1 MSHIIVCIESRTE
14 AMQVAL
20 ALEPHEV
27 ETVEPELDPGRA
39 APAAGWATAAA
50 TDALLV
56 CDGVA
61 LRAGAH
67 HRLGIPLDRV
77 ILVDEPGAP
86 ACAPPPAATVDRPID
101 PDELLR
107 AVERTARPRDR
118 VTDSGSGA
126 AARVLVIDDSATYR
140 NAVRLG
146 LEAAGYRVVCA
157 ASGEDGLSV
166 AARDRPDAVVVDGG
180 LPGID
185 GATVIRR
192 IRATPALHLTP
203 CILLTGSDR
212 ESDELHALDAGA
224 DAFVR
229 KEAEMDLLLVRLG
242 AALRGAGPAPAAPAL
257 LVAIDDPAQLAAAC
271 AQLETDGYTV
281 ARAASADAALRALD
295 YRSYDAVLIDV
306 MPDRSGEHACR
317 RIRATPALRDL
328 PVLMLASRDD
338 REAMLRCIAAGADD
352 YLPRTTEPEVLK
364 ARLRAQLRRRRDEQD
379 SRRSHAA
386 LVRREAEAAEAR
398 AAREL
403 VEIRARLLADLEAKN
418 AELEEAR
425 QRAERES
432 KHKSAFLANMSH
444 EIRTPMNAVIGM
456 TSLLLDTPLSAE
468 QREYVHIVRSSGEH
482 LLVVIN
488 DILDFSKV
496 EAGELVIEQCA
507 FDLVSCIEEAIE
519 LVAAKARER
528 ELELALLI
536 ECEPACAVIGDVGRI
551 RQVLLNLLSNA
562 VKFTEAGEIVVTL
575 RTRELDRGRDG
586 GRIEATAAV
595 RDTGVG
601 IRPDVLPNLFKPF
614 AQADASTTRQYGGT
628 GLGLV
633 ISQRLSQLMGGGIA
647 VDSEP
652 GRGSTFTF
660 TFVLES
666 SDAPVRAAGTAALGD
681 KRVLIVDDNTTN
693 LRLLRS
699 HAEAWRMTSRDTTS
713 PHQALAWLEAG
724 ELFDVALFD
733 YRMPGIDGIELA
745 RRAHAIHPG
754 MRIVLLS
761 SFGRPNESNGRIGI
775 AGFLTKPIRRS
786 ALASALSSVVGG
798 SWSETRPRSLTQG
811 PQLAMHHPLRI
822 LLAEDNSVNQKV
834 ADRMLGRLGYRVDI
848 VGNGAEAVDAC
859 KRQPYDVVLMDLH
872 MPVLDGLEA
881 SQAIARREPR
891 AERPYIIALT
901 ASALDE
907 ERRRCFA
914 AGMDDYVSKPVSIDQ
929 LSAALRRAAEHRRRD
944 LPSPVALLGITL
956 PPPAPRLPG
965 VTAPPPP
972 AIGTAPPPPRSATAV
987 PDEPPP
993 GIDATALQ
1001 ILERDVGR
1009 SLVVE
1014 VVDCYLRDTPA
1025 RIAALLA
1032 ALAANDARS
1041 ARREAHTLKSSSA
1054 TVGATQIAAIAAELE
1069 QSAKAS
1075 GVDGMAERVGE
1086 IARLFTCALPA
1097 LEVERDRRA

>member
-1 MSHIIVCIESRTE
+1 MSHIVVCIESRTE
-14 AMQVAL
+14 AMLAAL

-27 ETVEPELDPGRA
+27 EIVAPELDGPPAGAA
-39 APAAGWATAAA
+39 APAAR
-50 TDALLV
+50 DAVMV
-56 CDGVA
+56 CDSVA

-77 ILVDEPGAP
+77 ILLEEPGARS
-86 ACAPPPAATVDRPID
+86 CDPPTAATVDRPID
-101 PDELLR
+101 PAALLR
-107 AVERTARPRDR
+107 AVERTTRAR
-118 VTDSGSGA
+118 GA
-126 AARVLVIDDSATYR
+126 SDPPPGATRVLVIDDSATYR

-157 ASGEDGLSV
+157 ASGEDGL
-166 AARDRPDAVVVDGG
+166 AIATRDRPDAVIVDGG

-229 KEAEMDLLLVRLG
+229 KEAEMDVLLVRLG
-242 AALRGAGPAPAAPAL
+242 AALRGAGPAPAAPSL
-257 LVAIDDPAQLAAAC
+257 LVALDDPAQLAAAC

-281 ARAASADAALRALD
+281 ARAESADAALRALD
-295 YRSYDAVLIDV
+295 HQSYDAALIDV
-306 MPDRSGEHACR
+306 MPDHSGEDACR

-328 PVLMLASRDD
+328 PVLMLAGRDD

-364 ARLRAQLRRRRDEQD
+364 ARLRAQLRRRRDEQE
-379 SRRSHAA
+379 SRRNHAA
-386 LVRREAEAAEAR
+386 LVRREAVVAEAR

-403 VEIRARLLADLEAKN
+403 AETRARLLADLETKN
-418 AELEEAR
+418 AELDEAR
-425 QRAERES
+425 RRAERES
-432 KHKSAFLANMSH
+432 QHKSAFLANMSH

-456 TSLLLDTPLSAE
+456 TSLLLDTPLSSE
-468 QREYVHIVRSSGEH
+468 QREYVDIVRSSGEH

-496 EAGELVIEQCA
+496 EAGELVLEQCA
-507 FDLVSCIEEAIE
+507 FDLVTCIEEAIE

-528 ELELALLI
+528 DLELALLI
-536 ECEPACAVIGDVGRI
+536 EREPACSVVGDIGRI
-551 RQVLLNLLSNA
+551 RQILLNLLSNA
-562 VKFTEAGEIVVTL
+562 VKFTEAGEIVITL
-575 RTRELDRGRDG
+575 RSRELDD
-586 GRIEATAAV
+586 GRIAATVAV

-601 IRPDVLPNLFKPF
+601 IRADVLPNLFKPF

-660 TFVLES
+660 AFVLES
-666 SDAPVRAAGTAALGD
+666 SDAPVRAASTEALSH

-699 HAEAWRMTSRDTTS
+699 HAAAWRMAARDTTS

-724 ELFDVALFD
+724 EVFDVALFD

-745 RRAHAIHPG
+745 RRAHALNPA
-754 MRIVLLS
+754 MPIVLLS
-761 SFGRPNESNGRIGI
+761 SFGRPSESVGRIGI

-786 ALASALSSVVGG
+786 ALASALSSVAGG
-798 SWSETRPRSLTQG
+798 TWSEARPRTLTQS

-834 ADRMLGRLGYRVDI
+834 ADRMLGKLGYRVDI

-859 KRQPYDVVLMDLH
+859 RRQPYDVVLMDLH

-881 SQAIARREPR
+881 SQAIARLEPR
-891 AERPYIIALT
+891 AERPYIVALT

-914 AGMDDYVSKPVSIDQ
+914 AGMDDYVSKPVAIDQ
-929 LSAALRRAAEHRRRD
+929 LAAALRRAADHRRRE
-944 LPSPVALLGITL
+944 PTSPVALLGIAL
-956 PPPAPRLPG
+956 PPPAPPLPSL
-965 VTAPPPP
+965 TAPP
-972 AIGTAPPPPRSATAV
+972 AAGTSPPPV
-987 PDEPPP
+987 
-993 GIDATALQ
+993 GIDASALQ
-1001 ILERDVGR
+1001 VLERDVGK

-1014 VVDCYLRDTPA
+1014 VVDSYLRDTPA
-1025 RIAALLA
+1025 RIAALLG
-1032 ALAANDARS
+1032 ALAANDART
-1041 ARREAHTLKSSSA
+1041 ATREAHTIKSSSA
-1054 TVGATQIAAIAAELE
+1054 TVGATQIAEIAAELE
-1069 QSAKAS
+1069 QSAKVS
-1075 GVDGMAERVGE
+1075 GIAGMTERVDE
-1086 IARLFTCALPA
+1086 IARLFTRALPV
-1097 LEVERDRRA
+1097 LEAERSRRA